1 MLQPLVPDQVDR
13 SVAVATTPATRLV
26 LALAAV
32 HAARV
37 ARIATVVLDDVDI
50 GNRRL
55 TIAGRVRPLDDLTLK
70 LLLDW
75 LEYRR
80 KRWPNTANLH
90 LLINNQT
97 ATGTGRASNRWIR
110 GPLRGQEATLE
121 RLRVDRQPEEAP
133 THGPDPLHLAEVF
146 GLDEK
151 TAMRYSD
158 SARALLEQAA
168 EQQLR

>member
-1 MLQPLVPDQVDR
+1 M
-13 SVAVATTPATRLV
+13 
-26 LALAAV
+26 
-32 HAARV
+32 
-37 ARIATVVLDDVDI
+37 LDDVDV

-55 TIAGRVRPLDDLTLK
+55 TIAGRVRPLDDLPLT

-80 KRWPNTANLH
+80 QHWPNTANLH
-90 LLINNQT
+90 LPINNQT
-97 ATGTGRASNRWIR
+97 ATGPGRASNRWVR

-121 RLRVDRQPEEAP
+121 GLRVDRHLEEAMVR
-133 THGPDPLHLAEVF
+133 GPDPLHPAEVF
-146 GLDEK
+146 GLHEK
-151 TAMRYSD
+151 TALRYAD